1 MSCNI
6 KTVLHIA
13 ESVII
18 VIAGCLGAQLVNV
31 ALSEFGFAAEYLKGL
46 GIVRDVCS
54 EPVTCRLCPVGG
66 YARNGAVA
74 VAYKCKL
81 TDIVCPN
88 MRGRCGSVI
97 NYLFAVL
104 VIEYNILSC
113 PNVSVR
119 RDDVE
124 RIASSAV
131 RVIVIVV
138 VCRSFSL
145 CEGRPED
152 GKRTALGLEVHTAG
166 GEVVGCS
173 DILCR
178 PGEDRLVGDN
188 GRTADRNRKGC
199 RFDRYANA
207 VPLLVLTVKN
217 VLVDGQEVCCC
228 STAVNRLCNRV
239 RKFAVAV
246 PPLTDFVI
254 VLPAAS
260 LKVTEGAVP
269 PNRFAS
275 SRM

>member
-18 VIAGCLGAQLVNV
+18 VIAGCLCEQLVDV
-31 ALSEFGFAAEYLKGL
+31 ALSEFGVVAAEYLEGL

-74 VAYKCKL
+74 FADFGKL
-81 TDIVCPN
+81 TNVVSTD
-88 MRGRCGSVI
+88 MRGRCGSGI
-97 NYLFAVL
+97 NYLFTIGI
-104 VIEYNILSC
+104 IEYNILSC
-113 PNVSVR
+113 PIIPVR

-207 VPLLVLTVKN
+207 VPSISVTVSN

-239 RKFAVAV
+239 ARSILEGNCGSSAAKPVRIV
-246 PPLTDFVI
+246 TDVDEI
-254 VLPAAS
+254 AS
-260 LKVTEGAVP
+260 
-269 PNRFAS
+269 R
-275 SRM
+275 